1 MFWYGHA
8 AKQAS
13 RQNISTGMY
22 IHVYTLYTHVVN
34 MYLLYIYMYIHCTY
48 MYRKWT
54 YMLTTC
60 KYLWSLTRG
69 VICVAPKHNL
79 ADLVQNA
86 VSFPPVLPCARL
98 ARRHIPINALNEY
111 LHNLVTGISNVR
123 QFVQT
128 WASLCSI
135 NGLVDIYT
143 VCTCTYSVYRSIQFE
158 ASLALYIHCMYTW
171 NTCSYI
177 VCTWYVHGLW
187 FTYSLQTSYI
197 QC

>member
-1 MFWYGHA
+1 
-8 AKQAS
+8 
-13 RQNISTGMY
+13 
-22 IHVYTLYTHVVN
+22 

-98 ARRHIPINALNEY
+98 ARRHIPIHALNEY
-111 LHNLVTGISNVR
+111 LHDLVTGISNVR

-158 ASLALYIHCMYTW
+158 ASLALYIQYYTLHVQLKHMFIHCMYM
-171 NTCSYI
+171 
-177 VCTWYVHGLW
+177 VCTW
-187 FTYSLQTSYI
+187 FMIYI
-197 QC
+197 QSANIIYTMLVAVNRHFCT